1 MSTAAPA
8 SRPNLAAEPREI
20 TGKKVAVLRR
30 QGRLPAV
37 VFGHGISSENVTL
50 DAHDFELLRR
60 KAGQNALID
69 LSVDGQKS
77 RPVLVHGVQVHPVNR
92 RPLHV
97 DLFLVRMTEELTVDV
112 PLVATGISLAVE
124 NLNGT
129 LFHQLESV
137 RIKALPDHLP
147 QQIEYAIEGLVDF
160 DAVVK
165 VSDLAIPG
173 DVTLLT
179 DLDEVVAKVLPS
191 RLQAEVE
198 AEKAEEAEAAA
209 EAAEAAEGEA
219 EGAAEAAEGE
229 GAAGAESESGSES
242 DEG

>member
-1 MSTAAPA
+1 MPTATS
-8 SRPNLAAEPREI
+8 SRPSLAAEPREV

-30 QGRLPAV
+30 AGKLPGV
-37 VFGHGISSENVTL
+37 VYGHGVSSENVSV

-69 LSVDGQKS
+69 LSVHGKAS
-77 RPVLVHGVQVHPVNR
+77 RPVLIHDVQVHPVHR

-97 DLFLVRMTEELTVDV
+97 DLFLVRMTEELIVDV
-112 PLVATGISLAVE
+112 PLVATGTSLAVE

-129 LFHQLESV
+129 LLHPIESV
-137 RIKALPDHLP
+137 RIRALPDHLP
-147 QQIEYAIEGLVDF
+147 QSIEYSIDGLDDF
-160 DAVVK
+160 EAVVK
-165 VSDLAIPG
+165 VSDLSIPE

-179 DLDEVVAKVLPS
+179 DPEEVVAKVLAS
-191 RLQAEVE
+191 RLQTEVE
-198 AEKAEEAEAAA
+198 AEKAEEAA

-219 EGAAEAAEGE
+219 AAEGE
-229 GAAGAESESGSES
+229 TAIEGESGAET

>member
-1 MSTAAPA
+1 MPTATS
-8 SRPNLAAEPREI
+8 SRPSLAAEPREI

-30 QGRLPAV
+30 SGRLPGV
-37 VFGHGISSENVTL
+37 VYGHGISSENVSV

-69 LSVDGQKS
+69 LSVDGKKA
-77 RPVLVHGVQVHPVNR
+77 RPVLVHDVQVHPVNR

-97 DLFLVRMTEELTVDV
+97 DLFLVRMTEELIVDV
-112 PLVATGISLAVE
+112 PLVATGTSLAVE

-129 LFHQLESV
+129 LLHPIESV
-137 RIKALPDHLP
+137 RIRALPDHLP
-147 QQIEYAIEGLVDF
+147 QSIEYSIDGLSDF

-165 VSDLAIPG
+165 VSDLVIPE

-179 DLDEVVAKVLPS
+179 DPEEVVAKVLQS
-191 RLQAEVE
+191 RLQVEVE
-198 AEKAEEAEAAA
+198 AEKAEEAEAA
-209 EAAEAAEGEA
+209 EAAAEGAEPA
-219 EGAAEAAEGE
+219 EGAAEAEGGE
-229 GAAGAESESGSES
+229 DADAGSGSGS

>member
-1 MSTAAPA
+1 MSTATA

-30 QGRLPAV
+30 EGRLPAV
-37 VFGHGISSENVTL
+37 VFGHGINSENVSL
-50 DAHDFELLRR
+50 DAHDFEQLRR

-69 LSVDGQKS
+69 LSVNGSKA

-97 DLFLVRMTEELTVDV
+97 DLFLVRMTEELIVDV
-112 PLVATGISLAVE
+112 PLVAIGTSLAVE

-129 LFHQLESV
+129 LLHPIESV
-137 RIKALPDHLP
+137 RIRALPDHLP
-147 QQIEYAIEGLVDF
+147 QSIEYSIDDLSDF

-165 VSDLAIPG
+165 VSDLTIPG

-179 DLDEVVAKVLPS
+179 DPEEVVAKVLQS
-191 RLQAEVE
+191 RLQVEVE
-198 AEKAEEAEAAA
+198 AEKAEEAEAAEAAA
-209 EAAEAAEGEA
+209 EGAEGAEPAAEAEGDE
-219 EGAAEAAEGE
+219 
-229 GAAGAESESGSES
+229 ESDSGSGS

>member
-1 MSTAAPA
+1 MSTATA

-20 TGKKVAVLRR
+20 TGKRVAVLRR
-30 QGRLPAV
+30 EGRLPAV
-37 VFGHGISSENVTL
+37 VFGRGISSENVSL
-50 DAHDFELLRR
+50 DAHDFEQLRR

-69 LSVDGQKS
+69 LSVNGSKA

-97 DLFLVRMTEELTVDV
+97 DLFLVRMTEELIVDV
-112 PLVATGISLAVE
+112 PLVATGMSIAVE

-129 LFHQLESV
+129 LLHPIESV
-137 RIKALPDHLP
+137 RIRALPDHLP
-147 QQIEYAIEGLVDF
+147 QSIEYSIEGLVDF

-165 VSDLAIPG
+165 VTDLTIPG

-179 DLDEVVAKVLPS
+179 DPEEVVAKVLQS
-191 RLQAEVE
+191 RLQVEVE
-198 AEKAEEAEAAA
+198 AEKAEEAEAAEAAAEGAEGA
-209 EAAEAAEGEA
+209 EAAEEA
-219 EGAAEAAEGE
+219 EGGE
-229 GAAGAESESGSES
+229 ESESGSGS

>member
-1 MSTAAPA
+1 MSTAT
-8 SRPNLAAEPREI
+8 SNRPSLAAEPREV

-30 QGRLPAV
+30 AGRLPGV
-37 VFGHGISSENVTL
+37 VFGHGISSENVSV

-69 LSVDGQKS
+69 LSVHGKAA
-77 RPVLVHGVQVHPVNR
+77 RPVLVHGVQVHPVHR

-97 DLFLVRMTEELTVDV
+97 DLFLVRMTEELIVDV
-112 PLVATGISLAVE
+112 PLVATGTSLAIE

-129 LFHQLESV
+129 LLHPIESV
-137 RIKALPDHLP
+137 RVRALPDHLP
-147 QQIEYAIEGLVDF
+147 QSIEYSIDGLVDF

-165 VSDLAIPG
+165 VSDLKIPD

-179 DLDEVVAKVLPS
+179 DAEEVVAKVLAS
-191 RLQAEVE
+191 RLQTEVE

-209 EAAEAAEGEA
+209 EAAEAGEGEAAAEGEA
-219 EGAAEAAEGE
+219 GAEGE
-229 GAAGAESESGSES
+229 SGADS
-242 DEG
+242 DES

>member
-1 MSTAAPA
+1 MPTAT
-8 SRPNLAAEPREI
+8 SNRPSLAAEPRDI

-30 QGRLPAV
+30 TGRLPGV
-37 VFGHGISSENVTL
+37 VYGHGVSSENVSV

-69 LSVDGQKS
+69 LSVHGKSS
-77 RPVLVHGVQVHPVNR
+77 RPVLIHDVQVHPVHR

-97 DLFLVRMTEELTVDV
+97 DLFLVRMTEELIVDV
-112 PLVATGISLAVE
+112 PLVAVGTSLAVE

-129 LFHQLESV
+129 LLHPIEAV
-137 RIKALPDHLP
+137 RIRALPDHLP
-147 QQIEYAIEGLVDF
+147 QSIEYSIERLVDYE
-160 DAVVK
+160 AVVK
-165 VSDLAIPG
+165 VADLAIPD

-179 DLDEVVAKVLPS
+179 DPEEVVAKVLPS
-191 RLQAEVE
+191 RLQTEVE

-209 EAAEAAEGEA
+209 EAAEGAEGAEAEPSAEGE
-219 EGAAEAAEGE
+219 
-229 GAAGAESESGSES
+229 SSGDN

>member
-1 MSTAAPA
+1 MSAATATQ
-8 SRPNLAAEPREI
+8 SRPSLAAEPREV

-30 QGRLPAV
+30 AGRLPAV
-37 VFGHGISSENVTL
+37 VFGHGISSENVSL
-50 DAHDFELLRR
+50 DAHDFEQLRR

-69 LSVDGQKS
+69 LSVDGSKA

-97 DLFLVRMTEELTVDV
+97 DLFLVRMTEELIVDV
-112 PLVATGISLAVE
+112 PLVATGTSLAVE

-129 LFHQLESV
+129 LLHPIESV
-137 RIKALPDHLP
+137 RIRALPDHLP
-147 QQIEYAIEGLVDF
+147 QSIEYSIDGLDDF

-165 VSDLAIPG
+165 VSDLTIPD

-179 DLDEVVAKVLPS
+179 DPEEVVAKVLQS
-191 RLQAEVE
+191 RLQVEVE

-209 EAAEAAEGEA
+209 EAAEGEGEAPAEGEA
-219 EGAAEAAEGE
+219 EGGEA
-229 GAAGAESESGSES
+229 SESGSEP

>member
-1 MSTAAPA
+1 MSTATP
-8 SRPNLAAEPREI
+8 SRPNLAAEPREV

-30 QGRLPAV
+30 SGRLPGV
-37 VFGHGISSENVTL
+37 VFGRGISSENVTI

-60 KAGQNALID
+60 KVGQNALID
-69 LSVDGQKS
+69 LSVDGQKA
-77 RPVLVHGVQVHPVNR
+77 RPVLVHGVQVHPVHR

-97 DLFLVRMTEELTVDV
+97 DLFLVRMTEELIVDV
-112 PLVATGISLAVE
+112 PLVPTGTSDAIE

-137 RIKALPDHLP
+137 RVRALPDHLP
-147 QQIEYAIEGLVDF
+147 QSIEYSIGGLVDF

-165 VSDLAIPG
+165 VSDLAIPD

-179 DLDEVVAKVLPS
+179 EPDEVVAKVLPS
-191 RLQAEVE
+191 RLQLEVE

-209 EAAEAAEGEA
+209 EAAAE
-219 EGAAEAAEGE
+219 AEGE
-229 GAAGAESESGSES
+229 GAAEAETEAAGETASDSAT